1 MTTLRILLALA
12 SVLPVALPAGAQALV
27 LDSPSE
33 ITVEI
38 KRAEAAWNAWRAAAN
53 PKLEITL
60 LNNPNAIADIDRD
73 QQGAIQ
79 YLSARRR
86 VYEKLAGAF
95 AAQIETLRAGDP
107 QLNAS
112 AAQKAEK
119 QRLSEL
125 LDLENRIS
133 AADSALPDPAKD
145 LLRREQR
152 ARDLKT
158 INDLERSVT
167 RRLENLGYLNDDE
180 RAARQQLDTLVSAL
194 DKIRQHFNQMAEATG
209 TEEKEWREY
218 LSGLRDIVTQ
228 YGVVQSPKGGK
239 NQRPEPAGV
248 NKLHREK

>member
-1 MTTLRILLALA
+1 MTTLRMLLALA
-12 SVLPVALPAGAQALV
+12 SVLPVALPAGAQSLV

-38 KRAEAAWNAWRAAAN
+38 KRAEAAWHAWRAAAN
-53 PKLEITL
+53 PKLELTL
-60 LNNPNAIADIDRD
+60 LSNPSAIADIDRD

-86 VYEKLAGAF
+86 VYEKLSNAF
-95 AAQIETLRAGDP
+95 AAQIETLMAGDP

-112 AAQKAEK
+112 ATQKADK

-133 AADSALPDPAKD
+133 TADSALPDPAKD

-152 ARDLKT
+152 ARDLKA

-167 RRLENLGYLNDDE
+167 RRLEILGYLDDDE
-180 RAARQQLDTLVSAL
+180 RAAKQQLDSLISAL
-194 DKIRQHFNQMAEATG
+194 DKIRQHFKQMAEATG
-209 TEEKEWREY
+209 TEEMEWREY
-218 LSGLRDIVTQ
+218 FSGLRDIVTQ
-228 YGVVQSPKGGK
+228 YGVPHPPKGGK
-239 NQRPEPAGV
+239 NARPEPAGV
-248 NKLHREK
+248 NKQHQEK